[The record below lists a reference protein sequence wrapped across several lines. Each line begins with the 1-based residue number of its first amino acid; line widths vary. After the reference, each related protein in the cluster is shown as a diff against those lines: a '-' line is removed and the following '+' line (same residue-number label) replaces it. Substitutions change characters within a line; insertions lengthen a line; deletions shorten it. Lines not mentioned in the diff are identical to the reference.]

1 MSFSAAIGIALAGL
15 LAALLGFVVGTL
27 RARLPYVERLAR
39 FEAERAS
46 AAAQLEAERAGA
58 DARLTEARGMQVDLV
73 SRLSQE
79 QQVAALVAPL
89 QQTLAMVEREL
100 RSGEHG
106 RAAAQAALREQVE
119 SVRQSSND
127 LRRETSLLTTALR
140 APQVRGRWGEHQL
153 ERIVEVAGMVKHC
166 DFVLQE
172 SSITDDGTLRPDL
185 VVRLAGGKQVVVDAK
200 VPFAGFLE
208 AAQATDER
216 VAATRRAAH
225 ARHVR
230 AHITRLAAKSYW
242 ERFAPSPEF
251 VVMFVPADAFLSAA
265 LDEDPG
271 LLEHAFSRNVVI
283 ATPSTLV
290 AMLRT
295 IAYAWREQTVTEHAR
310 EVLALGRE
318 LHGRL
323 ITVGGHFA
331 QLGRELSSAVIAY
344 NKAIGSVESR
354 VLVTA
359 RRLGELHAA
368 DDDLAPL
375 APISEMP
382 RRLSAP
388 ELAGADH
395 ELRGPSELVLSD
407 GETAAAFPATKP
419 PARLGHSGGD
429 AA

>member
-1 MSFSAAIGIALAGL
+1 MTTSMVLALIAGTFLAGLFGAAIGGL
-15 LAALLGFVVGTL
+15 WVRGRYA
-27 RARLPYVERLAR
+27 ERLAR
-39 FEAERAS
+39 VEAGR
-46 AAAQLEAERAGA
+46 QGAE
-58 DARLTEARGMQVDLV
+58 ARLSDAQRTQDDLV
-73 SRLSQE
+73 TRLSQE

-89 QQTLAMVEREL
+89 QQTLAKVEREL

-106 RAAAQAALREQVE
+106 RVAAQAALREQVE
-119 SVRQSSND
+119 AVRHSSDD
-127 LRRETSLLTTALR
+127 LRRETAALTTALR

-153 ERIVEVAGMVKHC
+153 QRIVEVAGMVQHC
-166 DFVLQE
+166 DFVTQA
-172 SSITDDGTLRPDL
+172 SSTTEDGRMRPDL
-185 VVRLAGGKQVVVDAK
+185 VVRLSGGRQVVVDAK

-208 AAQATDER
+208 AAQAADDRVRAER
-216 VAATRRAAH
+216 RTAH

-230 AHITRLAAKSYW
+230 GHVAQLAAKSYW

-271 LLEHAFSRNVVI
+271 LLEFAFERNVVI

-290 AMLRT
+290 ALLRT
-295 IAYAWREQTVTEHAR
+295 IAYAWREHSVTENAR

-323 ITVGGHFA
+323 TTMGAHFA
-331 QLGRELSSAVIAY
+331 QLGRELSSAVVAY
-344 NKAIGSVESR
+344 NRAVGTVESR

-359 RRLGELHAA
+359 RRLADLQGVNGELAPATTLA
-368 DDDLAPL
+368 D
-375 APISEMP
+375 MP

-388 ELAGADH
+388 ELVASDRDPPGT
-395 ELRGPSELVLSD
+395 ELVLSD
-407 GETAAAFPATKP
+407 AETAAAFPTSRFA
-419 PARLGHSGGD
+419 ADRLTAGGGD